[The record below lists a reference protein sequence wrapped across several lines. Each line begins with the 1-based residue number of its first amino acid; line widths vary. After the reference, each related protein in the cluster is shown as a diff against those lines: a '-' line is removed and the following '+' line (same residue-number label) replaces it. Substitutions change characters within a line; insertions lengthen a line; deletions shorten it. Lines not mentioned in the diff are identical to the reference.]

1 MNLLS
6 LQALQTD
13 FPCSIVVDVFP
24 LRPLN
29 TQTIMETTSENKR
42 SASFVCNRKELY
54 AALSSVKMQK
64 TAKLTFK
71 TKFNEQKIM
80 LVTSRFELPITCM
93 DCKGQDTSFAL
104 LLSDMKAYCK
114 IVPDETIRFT
124 LEGDTLQINTTIL
137 RV

>member
-1 MNLLS
+1 
-6 LQALQTD
+6 
-13 FPCSIVVDVFP
+13 
-24 LRPLN
+24 
-29 TQTIMETTSENKR
+29 METTSKNKR

-54 AALSSVKMQK
+54 AALSAVKMQK

-80 LVTSRFELPITCM
+80 LVTSRFELPITCT

-114 IVPDETIRFT
+114 IVPDETIRFA
-124 LEGDTLQINTTIL
+124 LEGDILQINTTIL
-137 RV
+137 NVK

>member
-1 MNLLS
+1 MCFLCGFKTS
-6 LQALQTD
+6 FA
-13 FPCSIVVDVFP
+13 
-24 LRPLN
+24 
-29 TQTIMETTSENKR
+29 METKPHTNR

-54 AALSSVKMQK
+54 AALSAVKMQN

-71 TKFNEQKIM
+71 TKFIEQKIM
-80 LVTSRFELPITCM
+80 LVTSRFELPITCT

-114 IVPDETIRFT
+114 IVPDETIRFM